1 VAHGPR
7 PDSVSARFPAAIR
20 ALSPPGSLPLVETT
34 LEPPA
39 AAAPVSSAPPA
50 RPIRLRA
57 ALPMAVAAGA
67 ALLLALPPYGLWWLA
82 PVGVALLAA
91 AVHRRRLRSGFGLGL
106 IAGLVLFY
114 PLLWWTT
121 FAAGWLPWVLL
132 STAQAAYLGL
142 LGLAAAWLS
151 PVIDRWRALW
161 PVLTGLLW
169 TAQEAVR
176 DRAPFGGFPWGRLAF
191 SQGDAPVLRLAVAGG
206 APLVTLAVAAT
217 GGILVALLWRR
228 SSPAA
233 AAGYLAAGALL
244 VAGPALIPAAAPG
257 DTVRTV
263 AYVQG
268 NVPRLGLDFNAQRRA
283 VLDNHVRGTIELADA
298 VAEGRRPRPDLVV
311 WPENSSDIDPLRNSD
326 AAQQIAAAAA
336 AIGAPILVGTV
347 LRGDRPNEIEN
358 AALLWQPVIG
368 PDRTQTYI
376 KRHPVPF
383 AEYMPLRPVARF
395 VAGDKVDLVKDMV
408 AGHTP
413 GVVRT
418 GPVTVGDVICFEV
431 AYDGIVR
438 DTVTGG
444 AQVLA
449 VQTNN
454 ATFDEAEAR
463 QQLAMVQLRAVEH
476 GREALMVSTVGV
488 SAFVDTAGRVH
499 ASTDFNEPAVE
510 VREMHLGGT
519 RTLATRLGHWPEVAA
534 TALAVAALIAALPL
548 RRRARGSAPRTEKTT
563 EER

>member
-1 VAHGPR
+1 
-7 PDSVSARFPAAIR
+7 
-20 ALSPPGSLPLVETT
+20 
-34 LEPPA
+34 
-39 AAAPVSSAPPA
+39 
-50 RPIRLRA
+50 
-57 ALPMAVAAGA
+57 
-67 ALLLALPPYGLWWLA
+67 
-82 PVGVALLAA
+82 
-91 AVHRRRLRSGFGLGL
+91 
-106 IAGLVLFY
+106 
-114 PLLWWTT
+114 
-121 FAAGWLPWVLL
+121 
-132 STAQAAYLGL
+132 
-142 LGLAAAWLS
+142 
-151 PVIDRWRALW
+151 
-161 PVLTGLLW
+161 
-169 TAQEAVR
+169 
-176 DRAPFGGFPWGRLAF
+176 
-191 SQGDAPVLRLAVAGG
+191 
-206 APLVTLAVAAT
+206 
-217 GGILVALLWRR
+217 
-228 SSPAA
+228 
-233 AAGYLAAGALL
+233 
-244 VAGPALIPAAAPG
+244 
-257 DTVRTV
+257 
-263 AYVQG
+263 VQG